1 MVGFPQYRRSMTTP
15 PADPP
20 APEPGPVPDAPPP
33 PRKRRW
39 RLKAGLAGCLLLP
52 VLFVTFYT
60 VVVLNFDYSEGNRAG
75 YLQKFSRKGW
85 LCKTYEG
92 ELAVTSVPGVA
103 PTIWEFSVRDKEV
116 AQQLTNASGKRVV
129 LFYEE
134 HRGVPTKCFGATNY
148 FVDSVVVP
156 GP

>member
-1 MVGFPQYRRSMTTP
+1 MPPESDQP
-15 PADPP
+15 PATPDPV
-20 APEPGPVPDAPPP
+20 AESPP

-39 RLKAGLAGCLLLP
+39 KLKAGLAGCLLLP
-52 VLFVTFYT
+52 VLFVAFYT

-103 PTIWEFSVRDKEV
+103 PTIWEFSVRDKDV

-148 FVDSVVVP
+148 FVDSVVVS
-156 GP
+156 GQ

>member
-1 MVGFPQYRRSMTTP
+1 MTTP
-15 PADPP
+15 PPP
-20 APEPGPVPDAPPP
+20 DEPVAEVPATPPP
-33 PRKRRW
+33 SPKRRW
-39 RLKAGLAGCLLLP
+39 KLKAGLAGCLILP
-52 VLFVTFYT
+52 VLFVAFYT
-60 VVVLNFDYSEGNRAG
+60 FVVLTFDYSEGNRAG

-103 PTIWEFSVRDKEV
+103 PTIWEFSVRDKDV
-116 AQQLTNASGKRVV
+116 ARQLTNASGKRVV

-148 FVDSVVVP
+148 FVDSVVVSER
-156 GP
+156 

>member
-1 MVGFPQYRRSMTTP
+1 MTTP
-15 PADPP
+15 TDPEPQP
-20 APEPGPVPDAPPP
+20 APSDTAEAAPPP
-33 PRKRRW
+33 PRRRW
-39 RLKAGLAGCLLLP
+39 KLKAGLAGCLLLP
-52 VLFVTFYT
+52 LLFVAFYT
-60 VVVLNFDYSEGNRAG
+60 FVVLNFDYSEGNRAG

-103 PTIWEFSVRDKEV
+103 PTIWEFSVRDRDV

-148 FVDSVVVP
+148 FVDSVVVSER
-156 GP
+156 

>member
-1 MVGFPQYRRSMTTP
+1 MTTP
-15 PADPP
+15 PPEPVEPVPEAVPP
-20 APEPGPVPDAPPP
+20 AEP

-39 RLKAGLAGCLLLP
+39 KLKAGLAGCLLLP
-52 VLFVTFYT
+52 VLFVAFYT
-60 VVVLNFDYSEGNRAG
+60 FVVLTFDYSEGNRAG

-103 PTIWEFSVRDKEV
+103 PTIWEFSVRDREV
-116 AQQLTNASGKRVV
+116 ARQLTNASGKRVV

-148 FVDSVVVP
+148 FVDSVLVSER
-156 GP
+156 